1 MFSEVVPEGTSQ
13 LLVVRR
19 DYLAGNVRNVLGGAT
34 AENLRRTLFLSW
46 DYADA
51 LTNQSLHWEPSEGAA
66 VETLRADPALT
77 NQSLHWEPSEDR
89 RHAYQ
94 WHQPNGD
101 PSRNRR
107 GGMVGANRLALEW
120 WPVLPSFPDGAERL
134 RTRGFRGHRAV
145 DTFWIWPLWDSCLTV
160 SLLPGSNSSFARWIW
175 PL

>member
-51 LTNQSLHWEPSEGAA
+51 LTNQSLHWEPSE
-66 VETLRADPALT
+66 
-77 NQSLHWEPSEDR
+77 DR

-107 GGMVGANRLALEW
+107 GGMVGANRLALEG

-134 RTRGFRGHRAV
+134 SASARAAFGV
-145 DTFWIWPLWDSCLTV
+145 IV
-160 SLLPGSNSSFARWIW
+160 RWIRSGFGRCGIRA
-175 PL
+175 